1 MAEIQRRYAD
11 HLYNKHDYDGA
22 MAQYVATIGQLE
34 PSYVI
39 KKFLDAQ
46 RIHNLTTYLEEL
58 HAQVKQGKR
67 ERHLLGA
74 ALLHAGQILHFCMSL
89 IPRADCGCTR
99 CTKETAIMRHAC
111 LGQHSD

>member
-1 MAEIQRRYAD
+1 MQAEPSVVAEIQRRYAD

-58 HAQVKQGKR
+58 HAQVKEG
-67 ERHLLGA
+67 E
-74 ALLHAGQILHFCMSL
+74 S
-89 IPRADCGCTR
+89 
-99 CTKETAIMRHAC
+99 
-111 LGQHSD
+111 HSSA